1 MLRELYQLSEQVLAV
16 LPTVGYG
23 VVTAHIQINI
33 PLLVSQ
39 PLIATD
45 AKGKEKLGRKLLLPD
60 VIRTVNDKALPV
72 ADTGSY
78 VLGLGK
84 KGSIRQSL
92 YRQLLEECYKY
103 TGDEVVKAVLDSID
117 ELDPQKIRQ
126 DCAPWLDLKPD
137 KPDEDPLEK
146 ARIIFSFQ
154 GQIITDRPPI
164 KKFWT
169 EKFSEEL
176 SDESSETSE
185 AGDIGICSVTGE
197 QTALVKDKMPVMI
210 KGVPSTQGKGA
221 ALQSFNFNSPESRK
235 WKSTSHAPI
244 GFDVAVRSHQILNLF
259 LKDSKHSYKQNDWG
273 CAFVYWGDYDTG
285 INPVLWD
292 DPEALWEDPS
302 AEVANMIFVS
312 TEHPQG
318 FNTDACKS
326 EKFYLAILT
335 GCEGR
340 IAISRWDESTPQKIA
355 ENVTKFIHLQRQI
368 AKAKPIWQL
377 AGSCFR
383 DPSKDHIVPVVRALI
398 GNALWGDPIPQSAI
412 QQAME
417 RIHLDMFSD
426 KKDQKKYHGRSIS
439 RFQVLALYLGE
450 TMADK
455 RHLKIAQ
462 HLGAIAYLMHRAEME
477 ARELDDDGKTGVA
490 GSLRAL
496 ANTPKQVFGR
506 LYQNA
511 ILYHLPTSKAD
522 SKRQGKLNRTK
533 YLLTKEFS
541 HLEEIGISPETDLP
555 NTFSIDETAW
565 FYMGWGLREATFW
578 QSEKSSEP
586 ETAENP
592 ENQSNNQEEQN

>member
-1 MLRELYQLSEQVLAV
+1 MLRELYQLSQQGSMA

-23 VVTAHIQINI
+23 FVVASLQIDI
-33 PLLVSQ
+33 PLLIAQ
-39 PLIATD
+39 PLTDTD

-84 KGSIRQSL
+84 KGLIRQSL
-92 YRQLLEECYKY
+92 YRQLLEECYES
-103 TGDEVVKAVLDSID
+103 TGDEVVKSVLESINH
-117 ELDPQKIRQ
+117 LDPEKIRK
-126 DCAPWLDLKPD
+126 DCAPWFDLNPN

-146 ARIIFSFQ
+146 ARIIFFYK
-154 GQIITDRPPI
+154 GQIITDRPSVKDFWA
-164 KKFWT
+164 KKF
-169 EKFSEEL
+169 
-176 SDESSETSE
+176 SDKSSDAE
-185 AGDIGICSVTGE
+185 AGISESGDKGICSVTGKY
-197 QTALVKDKMPVMI
+197 TSLVKDKMPVMI
-210 KGVPSTQGKGA
+210 KGVPATQGKGA
-221 ALQSFNFNSPESRK
+221 ALQSFNFNSSKSRK
-235 WKSTSHAPI
+235 WESTDHAPI
-244 GFDVAVRSHQILNLF
+244 SFDVAVRSHQMLNRF
-259 LKDSKHSYKQNDWG
+259 LSDDKHSYKQGD
-273 CAFVYWGDYDTG
+273 CVFVYWGDYDTG
-285 INPVLWD
+285 LNPVLWD
-292 DPEALWEDPS
+292 DPEVLWEDPS

-312 TEHPQG
+312 AEYPQG
-318 FNTDACKS
+318 FNTDACKA

-355 ENVTKFIHLQRQI
+355 QNVTNFIHVQRQI

-383 DPSKDHIVPVVRALI
+383 DPSKDHIAPVVRALI
-398 GNALWGDPIPQSAI
+398 GNALWGDPIPQSVV

-426 KKDQKKYHGRSIS
+426 KKDQKKYHGRSIA

-490 GSLRAL
+490 GSLKAL

-511 ILYHLPTSKAD
+511 ILYHLPTNTTD
-522 SKRQGKLNRTK
+522 SKRRGRLNRTK

-541 HLEEIGISPETDLP
+541 HLEEIDISPETDLP

-578 QSEKSSEP
+578 QKENE
-586 ETAENP
+586 AE
-592 ENQSNNQEEQN
+592 ENTTDTIITQQEQNQ